1 MGQLTGH
8 CHAAG
13 NEAGHLLSMSTPD
26 EAPVDHAVYSEFAI
40 KHIRIMR
47 IIFTSLRDGNRPH
60 RIVGLKVLI
69 VGKKKREE
77 FDSHV

>member
-1 MGQLTGH
+1 MFRSSDVDALPQVVFPAAAMGQLTGH

-47 IIFTSLRDGNRPH
+47 IIFYHFEIFGS
-60 RIVGLKVLI
+60 
-69 VGKKKREE
+69 
-77 FDSHV
+77 